1 MHTMPE
7 DVVDKT
13 ILETKE
19 RLGKPVDPGILKSVK
34 NLLRAGYALG
44 ITTTQSCEG
53 HIDWDHPYPWVDM
66 EPIKP
71 YPIPRKI
78 PWWKIWG
85 LRSQSHNSFNLG
97 KEAKNFED
105 SLEEQAIFLTRILM
119 EYSQKNTSGEEKDL
133 LSINEIR
140 PCAFRIRPVHT
151 YYAEGLKK
159 SGDYHQLEKQ
169 LQLWRTE
176 LEKFS
181 AEVLRQTENIQSVA
195 SVSADGDERRCGSGK
210 DK

>member
-7 DVVDKT
+7 DVADKT
-13 ILETKE
+13 ILETKD
-19 RLGKPVDPGILKSVK
+19 RLGRPVDPGVSTSVK

-53 HIDWDHPYPWVDM
+53 HIDWGHPYPWVDM
-66 EPIKP
+66 ELIKP
-71 YPIPRKI
+71 YPTLKKI
-78 PWWKIWG
+78 PWWRFWRT
-85 LRSQSHNSFNLG
+85 RSQSCNSFNLG
-97 KEAKNFED
+97 KEAKNFEHT
-105 SLEEQAIFLTRILM
+105 LEEQAIFLTRILL
-119 EYSQKNTSGEEKDL
+119 EYSQKNMSGGKDL
-133 LSINEIR
+133 LSIHEIGS
-140 PCAFRIRPVHT
+140 CAFRISPAHT

-181 AEVLRQTENIQSVA
+181 AEVLRQTENIQSA
-195 SVSADGDERRCGSGK
+195 ALAPADGDERRCGPGK
-210 DK
+210 K